1 MLLQACLGL
10 TIEARSHTIRLNSP
24 LLPAW
29 LPTVRVNNLRVGPAV
44 VDLLME
50 RHPHDVGVTVL
61 RREGRVA
68 IDVMK

>member
-1 MLLQACLGL
+1 
-10 TIEARSHTIRLNSP
+10 
-24 LLPAW
+24 
-29 LPTVRVNNLRVGPAV
+29 VRVNNLRVGPAV